1 MKTLGI
7 AAMLLFGCT
16 LYGQVGIGTTT
27 PNPSSIVDI
36 TSSTGGILL
45 PRMLQSQRDAIPLPA
60 TGLLIYQTDGASG
73 FYSYSGAVWVPLAS
87 AGAGGEFQSVSGVV
101 FNTTAIATDDFVFG
115 SNQLDDNITSNADN
129 ARLFFDKSK
138 GAFRAGD
145 VSNAQWDN
153 TNVGTGSFA
162 TGSNT
167 TASGVSSTALGS
179 GSSASGSNATALG
192 NSTTASG
199 AFSSAFGNATR
210 STGFGATSMGVLTTA
225 SGDVSFT
232 SGSQTN
238 ASGGFSMATGFSTSA
253 SGVSSSAFGNV
264 TTASGA
270 SSTAMGWATD
280 APSFAEVVI
289 GLNSE
294 IYTPTSTNSYSANDR
309 IFSIGNG
316 SSLLGRSNAF
326 TVLKNGNIGVGTST
340 PTQAKLVVSGS
351 TNTNN
356 GSFAF
361 YAENGGAPLSGSGF
375 GSGNFSIYASDRIGA
390 SEFNAFSDARI
401 KIISGIS
408 NAQADLETLSKIE
421 ITNYRLKDQRSLGNK
436 TYKKVI
442 AQQVKE
448 VYPRAVTSNVIEV
461 IPNIY
466 SISEVHNGWIAIATS
481 EVKKGDQVK
490 LIFSASEAL
499 VEVLDVSEGKIK
511 VDTNKEG
518 VVFVYGTQVNDFHTV
533 DYEAISM
540 LNVSATQALLKRI
553 ETLEKDNAQI
563 RQDYQ
568 GLEARLET
576 IEALFTPVFPSSKK
590 VTVQKNDPNT

>member
-7 AAMLLFGCT
+7 AAMLLFGGT

-36 TSSTGGILL
+36 TSNTSGILL
-45 PRMLQSQRDAIPLPA
+45 PRMLQSQRDAISTPA
-60 TGLLIYQTDGASG
+60 TGLLIYQTDGAPG
-73 FYSYSGAVWVPLAS
+73 FYSYDGTNWVAIASTGAS
-87 AGAGGEFQSVSGVV
+87 GEFQSVSGVV
-101 FNTTAIATDDFVFG
+101 LNTTAIASDDFVFG
-115 SNQLDDNITSNADN
+115 SSQLDNNTSGNTDD

-145 VSNAQWDN
+145 VSSSQWDN
-153 TNVGTGSFA
+153 ANVGTGSFA
-162 TGSNT
+162 AGNNT
-167 TASGVSSTALGS
+167 IASGTSSTALGS
-179 GSSASGSNATALG
+179 GSSASGSNSTALG
-192 NSTTASG
+192 NGTSASG

-210 STGFGATSMGVLTTA
+210 ATGFGSTSVGVISTA
-225 SGDVSFT
+225 SGDVSFA

-238 ASGGFSMATGFSTSA
+238 ASGGFSSAFGFSTRA
-253 SGVSSSAFGNV
+253 TGISSTAMGNL
-264 TTASGA
+264 TIASGA

-294 IYTPTSTNSYSANDR
+294 TYTPTSTNSYSASDR

-316 SSLLGRSNAF
+316 ASLLSPSNAF

-340 PTQAKLVVSGS
+340 PTQAKLVVNGA
-351 TNTNN
+351 TNANN

-361 YAENGGAPLSGSGF
+361 YAENGGNPLSGSGF
-375 GSGNFSIYASDRIGA
+375 GSGNFSIYASNRIGA
-390 SEFNAFSDARI
+390 SEFNAFSDERI
-401 KIISGIS
+401 KIIVGIS
-408 NAQADLETLSKIE
+408 NAEADLEMLSKIK
-421 ITNYRLKDQRSLGNK
+421 ITNYRLKDQRSMGNK

-442 AQQVKE
+442 AQQVKK
-448 VYPRAVTSNVIEV
+448 VYPRAVSSNITEV

-466 SISEVHNGWIAIATS
+466 SISEIQNGWMAITTS
-481 EVKKGDQVK
+481 EVKKGDYVK

-499 VEVLDVSEGKIK
+499 VEILDVSEGKIK
-511 VDTNKEG
+511 VDTQKEG

-553 ETLEKDNAQI
+553 ETLENHNTQL

-576 IEALFTPVFPSSKK
+576 IEALFIPASTSSKK
-590 VTVQKNDPNT
+590 EMIQKNDPNS